1 MRSTTTLE
9 QTGKAPAAA
18 ERPDRPDELAQPG
31 EPRAPA
37 SAPGSSRRSVLGRAV
52 GALAATLGAILGL
65 PALRFL
71 ATPLGFGDE
80 ANTWLVLCRSDQV
93 AAGPFV
99 LAKYER
105 PYRGFRQTGLVWVQ
119 RREAGLFAISASCT
133 HLGCNVTWDPRQ
145 AKMLCPCHGGVYTAD
160 GEVISGPSRKP
171 LLTLEIR
178 EKDGF
183 IWIKPGRRR
192 R

>member
-1 MRSTTTLE
+1 M
-9 QTGKAPAAA
+9 
-18 ERPDRPDELAQPG
+18 
-31 EPRAPA
+31 
-37 SAPGSSRRSVLGRAV
+37 LGRAV
-52 GALAATLGAILGL
+52 GALAATLGAVLGL

-71 ATPLGFGDE
+71 TTPLGFGDE

-93 AAGPFV
+93 TPGPFV

-133 HLGCNVTWDPRQ
+133 HLGCNVTWDPQ
-145 AKMLCPCHGGVYTAD
+145 QGKMLCPCHGGVYTAE

-183 IWIKPGRRR
+183 IWIKPGKRRR
-192 R
+192 